1 MTKLYFY
8 GKYSDRPYTKD
19 IIINTMRD
27 QGITSREV
35 YKAVRSHG
43 SGMFYCQLADTAGEK
58 GSCNRSCDYYSP
70 RNKKSGI
77 CKHHECMYDHG
88 EKVIIKIK
96 G

>member
-43 SGMFYCQLADTAGEK
+43 SGMFYCKEYQTAGDI
-58 GSCNRSCDYYSP
+58 GDCNSLCNYYSP

-77 CKHHECMYDHG
+77 CKHHGCMYDHG

-96 G
+96 